1 MSDSSSPLIQ
11 TLTPERWAGLSMD
24 FIGAGYVGLLV
35 KNGQFVRKL
44 EAGRHI
50 SFALPYFTQCQVILV
65 DNKIRNLTVMSQGD
79 FFSQDQYLVN
89 ISLNMMYQV
98 IDPKRVAIEL
108 SDPIGA
114 LISAVKDHLGV
125 IVNEM
130 KLEEL
135 LQNGRVQIR
144 DYLLSRPDTYYLLG
158 FNLED
163 VRVSDIHFPQKRGVI
178 RQIEGLT
185 ARAEA
190 EHEANL
196 QAQIASA
203 GPTVQVHPNSVVPVP
218 PAPIALPNASP
229 EFTAVLMG
237 KPAPVPSARTPLP
250 PTTLAPNTA
259 GAIARLVHRTTQQI
273 VVLHPTPF
281 TIGREPDNSL
291 VSENPLCSRHHARI
305 DQVMDKPD
313 EVQFQLTDVGS
324 SNGTFVN
331 GQRLTPQHPHRL
343 ETGMIIRLGTDEWLF
358 EQETQDR

>member
-50 SFALPYFTQCQVILV
+50 SFAMPYFTQCQVILV
-65 DNKIRNLTVMSQGD
+65 DSKIRNLPVMSQGD
-79 FFSQDQYLVN
+79 FFSQDQYLLN
-89 ISLNMMYQV
+89 ISLNIMYQV

-108 SDPIGA
+108 SDPVGA
-114 LISAVKDHLGV
+114 LISAVKDNLGV

-130 KLEEL
+130 KLDEL
-135 LQNGRVQIR
+135 LQSGRVQIR

-178 RQIEGLT
+178 RQVEGLT

-196 QAQIASA
+196 KAQIASA
-203 GPTVQVHPNSVVPVP
+203 GPTIQVQANSVVPVS

-237 KPAPVPSARTPLP
+237 KPAPVPSPSTRTPLP
-250 PTTLAPNTA
+250 PTTLAPDTA

-273 VVLHPTPF
+273 VALHMIPF

-291 VSENPLCSRHHARI
+291 VSESPLCSRHHARI
-305 DQVMDKPD
+305 DQVMDTPN
-313 EVQFQLTDVGS
+313 EVQFHLTDVGS

-331 GQRLTPQHPHRL
+331 GQRLTPKQPHRL
-343 ETGMIIRLGTDEWLF
+343 ESGVVIRIGTDEWTF
-358 EQETQDR
+358 EQN